1 MDTLAAS
8 LAPGIPADGSAPD
21 AFVDPTA
28 YARAGD
34 DGLTRLELA
43 VRGARCAGCLRKIET
58 GLARLP
64 GVTRARLNLSTGK
77 LDLTWRTGALAPAN
91 VARKLAELGYH
102 AVPYDAG
109 EEASRQQREE
119 RFLLRCLAVAG
130 FASANV
136 MLLSISVW
144 AGAGAGE
151 MDAATRVFFGWVS
164 ATIALPAVAYAGRP
178 FFRSAL
184 EALGARRVNM
194 DVPISLAVLLA
205 TGLSLFDVATEK
217 GDTYFEAA
225 VMLLFLLLIGR
236 FLDLRLRGRARG
248 AAQRL
253 ASLQV
258 ATANRILPSGAVVAV
273 PARDIVP
280 GDRILVG
287 AGDQVPVNGIVEDGR
302 STLDVSFVT
311 GETTPADIAPGAAVY
326 SGSINRARPLVL
338 RATAA
343 RENSLLAEI
352 TRLVE
357 AGEQARTRYV
367 RLADKAASLYVP
379 LVHGLA
385 LLTFAGWALSGAGAH
400 AALVNAI
407 AVLIITC
414 PCALGLAVPAV
425 QVVATGRLFDRGVLV
440 KSGDALERLAEADM
454 AVFDKTGTLTLPA
467 PTLVKGEACAED
479 LALAA
484 QLARASRHPLTRAL
498 AASAGAGPVASGVHE
513 EPGLGLE
520 AMVEGRRVRLGN
532 RHWCGVANA
541 PEAQGPELWLA
552 VEGREPL
559 RFVFADELRPEAA
572 ETVAGLR
579 ARKLG
584 IALFSGDRNGPVAR
598 AAAAAG
604 IGDFTVELSP
614 AGKTAKLR
622 TIAAE
627 GRHVLMVGDGL
638 NDAPA
643 LASAH
648 VSISPASAIDASQAA
663 ADLVLQGA
671 SLAPILE
678 ALDVARA
685 ARRRAFENLGF
696 AAVYNACAVPLA
708 MAGLVTPLIAAIA
721 MSASSLL
728 VTLNALRL
736 ARAQEA
742 R

>member
-1 MDTLAAS
+1 
-8 LAPGIPADGSAPD
+8 
-21 AFVDPTA
+21 
-28 YARAGD
+28 
-34 DGLTRLELA
+34 
-43 VRGARCAGCLRKIET
+43 
-58 GLARLP
+58 
-64 GVTRARLNLSTGK
+64 
-77 LDLTWRTGALAPAN
+77 

-287 AGDQVPVNGIVEDGR
+287 AGDQVPVNGIIEDGR

-440 KSGDALERLAEADM
+440 KSGDTLERLAEADM

-498 AASAGAGPVASGVHE
+498 AASAGAGPVASG
-513 EPGLGLE
+513 
-520 AMVEGRRVRLGN
+520 VRLGN

-598 AAAAAG
+598 AAEAAG
-604 IGDFTVELSP
+604 IGDFTAELSP